1 MLALALVCGF
11 KSVEFHKTLPVADA
25 FALVLTSGL
34 FGPQSSIHS
43 DVTSPWRR
51 KDPLLPR
58 YKNRHPE

>member
-25 FALVLTSGL
+25 FAFVLTSEL

-43 DVTSPWRR
+43 DVTSLWHERPTTATVH
-51 KDPLLPR
+51 K
-58 YKNRHPE
+58 